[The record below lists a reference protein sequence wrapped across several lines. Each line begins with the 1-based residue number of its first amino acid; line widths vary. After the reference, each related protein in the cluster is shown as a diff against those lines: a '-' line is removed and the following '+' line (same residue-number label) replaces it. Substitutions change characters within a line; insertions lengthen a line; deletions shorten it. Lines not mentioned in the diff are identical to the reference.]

1 MTDTVAGAVATFQQQ
16 TGKSAMAELTKHQRS
31 IVKNYYANL
40 DTALLQRLGEQVTDL
55 YLAEGKK
62 RDKVWQTITTA
73 LAKLGVPQ
81 SRIDHVRKSDDAR
94 KLATLVQ
101 ELLAKD

>member
-1 MTDTVAGAVATFQQQ
+1 
-16 TGKSAMAELTKHQRS
+16 MAELTKYQQK
-31 IVKNYYANL
+31 VVQNYYANL

-62 RDKVWQTITTA
+62 REKLWSSVTTS
-73 LAKLGVPQ
+73 LTKLGVPAT
-81 SRIDHVRKSDDAR
+81 RIAKIRESDDAR
-94 KLATLVQ
+94 QLAKVLQ